1 MAAIDPAG
9 VPPARPGLAFLTS
22 HPAHCIAL
30 GFGSG
35 LLRPAP
41 GTWGT
46 LAGWALFAAVD
57 LLFRPG
63 LPMLCAL
70 GVAGFA
76 TGIWAARRV
85 GTALGEPDAGQIV
98 IDEMVA
104 IWWLLALIPQA
115 DRTGAVQAAAF
126 VLFRLFDIFK
136 PPPIRAIE
144 RRWHDAT
151 GVMLDD
157 LMAAGY
163 VLVLMALWTSVR

>member
-1 MAAIDPAG
+1 MAAIDPAS
-9 VPPARPGLAFLTS
+9 VPPVRPGLAFLTS

-35 LLRPAP
+35 LLRPGP

-63 LPMLCAL
+63 LPALCAL
-70 GVAGFA
+70 GAAGFA
-76 TGIWAARRV
+76 VGIWAARRA

-104 IWWLLALIPQA
+104 FWWLLALIPA
-115 DRTGAVQAAAF
+115 TDRTGTVQAIAF
-126 VLFRLFDIFK
+126 VLFRVFDIFK
-136 PPPIRAIE
+136 PQPIRAIE
-144 RRWHDAT
+144 RRWHDAL

-157 LMAAGY
+157 LMAAAY
-163 VLVLMALWTSVR
+163 ALAVLALWMSVR